1 MTYAGL
7 NTAHQLVGVHD
18 EGAVLELEDGSR
30 WQVYAGFV
38 TISGMWAA
46 DEMIRVK
53 TNRNP
58 EYPYTLI
65 NVHRNEQL
73 EAACLAEGQQ
83 A

>member
-1 MTYAGL
+1 MTYAAL
-7 NTAHQLVGVHD
+7 STPHSLAAVH
-18 EGAVLELEDGSR
+18 EQGAVLELEDGSR

-38 TISGMWAA
+38 PISGMWAS

-73 EAACLAEGQQ
+73 EAMCLAEGQ
-83 A
+83 AE

>member
-1 MTYAGL
+1 MTYTEL
-7 NTAHQLVGVHD
+7 NAPHQLSGVHD
-18 EGAVLELEDGSR
+18 KGVVLELEDGSR
-30 WQVYAGFV
+30 WKVYAGFV
-38 TISGMWAA
+38 AMSSMWSVG
-46 DEMIRVK
+46 EMIRVK

-73 EAACLAEGQQ
+73 EALGIEAGKQ

>member
-1 MTYAGL
+1 MNYAAL
-7 NTAHQLVGVHD
+7 NSPHQLAGVQ
-18 EGAVLELEDGSR
+18 EQGAELQLEDGSR

-38 TISGMWAA
+38 VLSSMWATG
-46 DEMIRVK
+46 EMIRVK

-73 EAACLAEGQQ
+73 EAACLAAGTQV
-83 A
+83 